1 MRHCITSEHDC
12 KRMCV
17 VYAEKCTCQ
26 SLLTGSSILC
36 RFLDLPDEV
45 KGSLPMNKENFAYIL
60 GWSDENLTGK
70 AYSVMCNPCVSA

>member
-1 MRHCITSEHDC
+1 MIASAYVLCATTSAHSI
-12 KRMCV
+12 
-17 VYAEKCTCQ
+17 CTCQ
-26 SLLTGSSILC
+26 SVLTGSSSLC

-70 AYSVMCNPCVSA
+70 AYLSMCNPIVSA

>member
-1 MRHCITSEHDC
+1 MIASTCVLCVLHASITVD
-12 KRMCV
+12 RFV
-17 VYAEKCTCQ
+17 
-26 SLLTGSSILC
+26 LLC

-70 AYSVMCNPCVSA
+70 AYSIMCHSCVSV

>member
-1 MRHCITSEHDC
+1 MIASTCVLCVLHASITFD
-12 KRMCV
+12 RFF
-17 VYAEKCTCQ
+17 
-26 SLLTGSSILC
+26 LLC

-70 AYSVMCNPCVSA
+70 AYSIMCNPCVSV